1 LGYENVLYEKQGKI
15 AYVRMNRPDVLNA
28 LNSET
33 FYELSDLFSQI
44 ENDKDLRVVI
54 VTGEGRAFVAGA
66 DIAELAKMNQLEARD
81 FSQLGQMVF
90 KKIEN
95 LPIPVI
101 AAVNGFA
108 LGGGCEFA
116 MSCDIRW
123 ASEKAKFGQPEV
135 SLGVTPGFAG
145 TQRLARICG
154 PAIAKELILSGN
166 LIDAK
171 RAFEIGLVT
180 QVVSPDKLLDEVAG
194 LAEKIASQGPVAV
207 KLGKQA
213 INRGFDS
220 NFETGGAYESEVF
233 GLCFS
238 HPESSEGLSAF
249 LEKRKPNWDVTKQ

>member
-1 LGYENVLYEKQGKI
+1 VDYRNLIFEKEGKI

-33 FYELSDLFSQI
+33 FYELGDLFSNI
-44 ENDKDLRVVI
+44 GKDSELRVVI

-66 DIAELAKMNQLEARD
+66 DIAELAKMSQLEARS
-81 FSQLGQMVF
+81 FSQLGQEVF
-90 KKIEN
+90 QKIEN
-95 LPIPVI
+95 LEIPVI

-135 SLGVTPGFAG
+135 GLGVTPGFAG

-154 PAIAKELILSGN
+154 PAMAKELILTGN
-166 LIDAK
+166 VIDAK
-171 RAFEIGLVT
+171 KALEIGLVT
-180 QVVSPDKLLDEVAG
+180 NVLPLEGFLDEVKK
-194 LAEKIASQGPVAV
+194 LAEKIVSQGPVAV
-207 KLGKQA
+207 RLAKRV

-220 NFETGGAYESEVF
+220 NFETGSAYESEVF

-238 HPESSEGLSAF
+238 HPESKEGLSAF
-249 LEKRKPNWDVTKQ
+249 LEKRKPSW

>member
-1 LGYENVLYEKQGKI
+1 MAYKNLIYEKEGKI

-33 FYELSDLFSQI
+33 FYELADVFSEI
-44 ENDKDLRVVI
+44 EKDEGFRVVI

-66 DIAELAKMNQLEARD
+66 DIAELFKLNQLQARK

-90 KKIEN
+90 RKIEN
-95 LPIPVI
+95 SSIPVI

-145 TQRLARICG
+145 TQRMARICG
-154 PAIAKELILSGN
+154 AAVAKELILSGN
-166 LIDAK
+166 VIDAK
-171 RAFEIGLVT
+171 RALEIGLVT
-180 QVVSPDKLLDEVAG
+180 NVLPPDKLLDEVKA
-194 LAEKIASQGPVAV
+194 LAAKIASQGPVAV
-207 KLGKQA
+207 RLAKQA
-213 INRGFDS
+213 INRGIDGS
-220 NFETGGAYESEVF
+220 FETGEGYESEVF

-238 HPESSEGLSAF
+238 HPESKEGLKAF
-249 LEKRKPNWDVTKQ
+249 LEKRKPEWNKASS

>member
-1 LGYENVLYEKQGKI
+1 LAYKNLIYEKDGRI
-15 AYVRMNRPDVLNA
+15 AFVRMNRPDVLNA

-33 FYELSDLFSQI
+33 FHELTELFRGI
-44 ENDKDLRVVI
+44 EKDGDLRVVI

-66 DIAELAKMNQLEARD
+66 DIAELSRMTQLQARE

-90 KKIEN
+90 GKIEN
-95 LPIPVI
+95 LNIPVI

-145 TQRLARICG
+145 TQRMARICG
-154 PAIAKELILSGN
+154 AAIAKELILSGN
-166 LIDAK
+166 MIDAK
-171 RAFEIGLVT
+171 RALEIGLVT
-180 QVVSPDKLLDEVAG
+180 NVLAPDALLDEVKG
-194 LAEKIASQGPVAV
+194 LAGKIASQGPVAV
-207 KLGKQA
+207 RLAKQA
-213 INRGFDS
+213 INRGIDGS
-220 NFETGGAYESEVF
+220 FETGAGYESEVF

-238 HPESSEGLSAF
+238 HPESAEGLKAF
-249 LEKRKPNWDVTKQ
+249 LEKRKPDWDKAAT

>member
-1 LGYENVLYEKQGKI
+1 
-15 AYVRMNRPDVLNA
+15 MNRPDVLNA

-33 FYELSDLFSQI
+33 FYELSDLLD
-44 ENDKDLRVVI
+44 EVEKDDALRAAI

-66 DIAELAKMNQLEARD
+66 DIAELAKMSQLQART

-90 KKIEN
+90 HKIEN
-95 LPIPVI
+95 LSIPVI

-154 PAIAKELILSGN
+154 TSIAKELILSGN
-166 LIDAK
+166 MIDAK
-171 RAFEIGLVT
+171 RALEIGLVSN
-180 QVVSPDKLLDEVAG
+180 VLPADALLGEVRAF
-194 LAEKIASQGPVAV
+194 AEKIASQGPVAV
-207 KLGKQA
+207 RLAKQA
-213 INRGFDS
+213 INRGIDGS
-220 NFETGGAYESEVF
+220 FETGAGYESEVF

-238 HPESSEGLSAF
+238 HPESEEGLKAF
-249 LEKRKPNWDVTKQ
+249 LEKRKPDWNKAKS

>member
-1 LGYENVLYEKQGKI
+1 MGFKNVIFEKDGKI
-15 AYVRMNRPDVLNA
+15 AYVKMNRPDVLNA

-44 ENDKDLRVVI
+44 EKEKVLRVVI

-66 DIAELAKMNQLEARD
+66 DIAELSKMNQLEARD

-90 KKIEN
+90 NQIEN
-95 LPIPVI
+95 LRIPVI

-116 MSCDIRW
+116 MSCDVRW

-135 SLGVTPGFAG
+135 SLGLTPGFAG
-145 TQRLARICG
+145 TQRLARICNHSV
-154 PAIAKELILSGN
+154 AKELILSGN
-166 LIDAK
+166 FIDAQ
-171 RAFEIGLVT
+171 RAYEIGLVT
-180 QVVSPDKLLDEVAG
+180 NVVPPDKLLEEVKG

-207 KLGKQA
+207 RLAKQA

-220 NFETGGAYESEVF
+220 SFETGRAYESEVF

-238 HPESSEGLSAF
+238 HPESKEGLTAF
-249 LEKRKPNWDVTKQ
+249 LEKRKPNWDAVK

>member
-1 LGYENVLYEKQGKI
+1 MEYKNVTFEKEGNIGYVT
-15 AYVRMNRPDVLNA
+15 MNRPDVLNA

-33 FYELSDLFSQI
+33 FYELSDVFTNI
-44 ENDKDLRVVI
+44 EKDEKLRVII

-66 DIAELAKMNQLEARD
+66 DIAELAALSQLEARD

-90 KKIEN
+90 NKIEN
-95 LPIPVI
+95 LRIPVI

-116 MSCDIRW
+116 LSCDIRW

-145 TQRLARICG
+145 TQRIARICG

-166 LIDAK
+166 VIDAK
-171 RAFEIGLVT
+171 RALEIGLVT
-180 QVVSPDKLLDEVAG
+180 NVLLPDKLLEEVKG
-194 LAEKIASQGPVAV
+194 LAKKIASQGPVSVRLA
-207 KLGKQA
+207 KKA
-213 INRGFDS
+213 INKGYDS
-220 NFETGGAYESEVF
+220 SFETGSCYESEVF

-238 HPESSEGLSAF
+238 HPESKEGLAAF
-249 LEKRKPNWDVTKQ
+249 LEKRKPDWDKANK